1 MLNIEKILVEGV
13 NIFSHPVCDQNNLFC
28 GFTTRDG
35 GSSRK
40 PFDSLN
46 LAYHVGDD
54 DKSVCKNRQLIINKL
69 LGPGP
74 EYIYSALQVHGDN
87 VLYVDRYTGHKDGNI
102 PIEAD
107 SLITDK
113 SNVPIMVLGADC
125 NLIII
130 IDIKEKAVGVVHA
143 GWKGTLNGVLG
154 KTLSE
159 FKKHFDSCPEN
170 ILVFFGPSIRKC
182 CYKVDN
188 ILIERFRK
196 KFGRGDYYS
205 KEGKD
210 KDKDFFLDIIKL
222 NLIHLKDFGIQKDN
236 IFDVRQCTNCDNV
249 FFSYRRDGNTG
260 RQAAIAMIN

>member
-130 IDIKEKAVGVVHA
+130 IDMKEKAIGVVHA
-143 GWKGTLNGVLG
+143 GWKGTFNGVLG
-154 KTLSE
+154 KTLFE
-159 FKKHFDSCPEN
+159 FKKHFNSSPEN

-182 CYKVDN
+182 CFKVGSMIIDS
-188 ILIERFRK
+188 FRE
-196 KFGRGDYYS
+196 KFCGEDYYYKS
-205 KEGKD
+205 G
-210 KDKDFFLDIIKL
+210 KDFFLDIIKL

-236 IFDVRQCTNCDNV
+236 IFDTRQCTSCGNG
-249 FFSYRRDGNTG
+249 FFSYRREKDTG
-260 RQAAIAMIN
+260 RQAAIAMIH

>member
-1 MLNIEKILVEGV
+1 MLNIEKILVGGI
-13 NIFSHPVCDQNNLFC
+13 NIFKHPICDQNNLFC

-40 PFDSLN
+40 PFNSFN

-54 DKSVCKNRQLIINKL
+54 DESVLKNRHLIIDKL

-87 VLYVDRYTGHKDGNI
+87 VLYVDRHTAHKEGNI

-113 SNVPIMVLGADC
+113 SNMPIMVLGADC

-130 IDIKEKAVGVVHA
+130 MDIKEKTVGVVHA

-154 KTLSE
+154 KTLFE
-159 FKKHFDSCPEN
+159 FKKRFDSSPEN
-170 ILVFFGPSIRKC
+170 ILVFFGPSIRNC
-182 CYKVDN
+182 CYKVDSM
-188 ILIERFRK
+188 LIDRFRE
-196 KFGRGDYYS
+196 KFHGEDYYCKS
-205 KEGKD
+205 G
-210 KDKDFFLDIIKL
+210 KDFFLDIIKL

-236 IFDVRQCTNCDNV
+236 IFDVRQCTSCSDG
-249 FFSYRRDGNTG
+249 FFSYRKDKNTG
-260 RQAAIAMIN
+260 RQAAIAMIH